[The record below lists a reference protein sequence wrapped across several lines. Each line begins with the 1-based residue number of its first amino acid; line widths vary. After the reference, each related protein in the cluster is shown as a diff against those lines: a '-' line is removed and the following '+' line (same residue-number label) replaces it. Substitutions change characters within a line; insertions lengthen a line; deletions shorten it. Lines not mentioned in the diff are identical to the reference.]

1 MPTQKDI
8 LKDIKKILEKNYRVE
23 DTSKIT
29 NDTSLR
35 DDLCFDS
42 LEILDFIL
50 TLEYHYHLD
59 IDNCDV
65 AEIRKI
71 SDIVDLLFDYIN
83 KTEKTAIS
91 KETTCKVV
99 KALEKELKEFSKTS
113 NKTMV
118 IEITKEDADLTYSVK
133 TH

>member
-1 MPTQKDI
+1 MSSKKDI
-8 LKDIKKILEKNYRVE
+8 LKDIKKILENNYGVE

-35 DDLCFDS
+35 DDLDFDS

-50 TLEYHYHLD
+50 TLEHQYQLD
-59 IDNCDV
+59 IDSCDV

-71 SDIVDLLFDYIN
+71 SDIVDLLFEYIN
-83 KTEKTAIS
+83 KTGKATIS
-91 KETTCKVV
+91 KETTSKVV

-133 TH
+133 TY

>member
-1 MPTQKDI
+1 MSSKKDI
-8 LKDIKKILEKNYRVE
+8 LKDIKKILENNYGVE
-23 DTSKIT
+23 DASKIT
-29 NDTSLR
+29 NNTSLR
-35 DDLCFDS
+35 DDLDFDS

-59 IDNCDV
+59 IDSCEV
-65 AEIRKI
+65 TEIKKI

-83 KTEKTAIS
+83 KAGNATIN
-91 KETTCKVV
+91 KETTSKVV
-99 KALEKELKEFSKTS
+99 KTLEKELNEFSKTS

>member
-8 LKDIKKILEKNYRVE
+8 LKDIKKILENNYGVE

-35 DDLCFDS
+35 DDLDFDS

-50 TLEYHYHLD
+50 TLEHHYHLD

-71 SDIVDLLFDYIN
+71 SDIVDLLFEYIN
-83 KTEKTAIS
+83 KTGKATIS
-91 KETTCKVV
+91 KETTSKVV

-133 TH
+133 TY

>member
-8 LKDIKKILEKNYRVE
+8 LKDIKKILENNYGVE

-35 DDLCFDS
+35 DDLDFDS

-50 TLEYHYHLD
+50 TLEHNYHLD

-71 SDIVDLLFDYIN
+71 SDIVDLLFEYIN
-83 KTEKTAIS
+83 KTGKATIS
-91 KETTCKVV
+91 KETTSKVV

-133 TH
+133 TY

>member
-8 LKDIKKILEKNYRVE
+8 LKDIKKILENNYGVE

-35 DDLCFDS
+35 DDLSFDS

-50 TLEYHYHLD
+50 TLEHHYQLD

-71 SDIVDLLFDYIN
+71 SDIVDLLFEYIN
-83 KTEKTAIS
+83 KTGKATIS
-91 KETTCKVV
+91 KETTSKVV